1 MTEVRRVDDR
11 LGLAVLRASLSGRT
25 LVTYARDHVAVRT
38 PSRPDFLDGNC
49 LDLLAAPTPDALDG
63 WQQRFDETVGRLGA
77 GRLHLRFEQPADAL
91 PPDALPPDAR
101 PTPDPALAAALTD
114 RGLGLSPVTVLLLDA
129 LSTEPSSVGAELRPV
144 EPPGV
149 GPSAPV
155 DRRWYASTVLYRYA
169 AGDTPDDWRAADED
183 VVAWSVDVQRELAAA
198 GRAQVWIAMR
208 HGAPV
213 ARLTLIHDRQGLA
226 VVEDVVVH
234 PVHRRRG
241 LAAALTHRALDAHL
255 RAWPGTRVGVAA
267 EPGSAGDRLSRGL
280 GFVPHAT
287 VWAVLAPR

>member
-38 PSRPDFLDGNC
+38 PSRPDFLDGNA
-49 LDLLAAPTPDALDG
+49 LDLLAAPAPDALSG
-63 WQQRFDETVGRLGA
+63 WQQRFTETVGRLGA
-77 GRLHLRFEQPADAL
+77 DRLHLRFEQPIDDPAATRA
-91 PPDALPPDAR
+91 PA
-101 PTPDPALAAALTD
+101 PDPDLAAALSAL
-114 RGLGLSPVTVLLLDA
+114 GLGLNPVTVLLLDGPDA
-129 LSTEPSSVGAELRPV
+129 LGVAPSSVAAEVRPV

-149 GPSAPV
+149 GPTAPV

-169 AGDTPDDWRAADED
+169 AGDTPDDWRDLDED
-183 VVAWSVDVQRELAAA
+183 FVTWSVDVQRELAAA

-267 EPGSAGDRLSRGL
+267 DPGSAGERLYRRL
-280 GFVPHAT
+280 GFAPHAT
-287 VWAVLAPR
+287 VWAALAPG

>member
-1 MTEVRRVDDR
+1 MTEVQRVDDR

-49 LDLLAAPTPDALDG
+49 LDLLATPDPDALAG
-63 WQQRFDETVGRLGA
+63 WQQRFTETVGRLGA
-77 GRLHLRFEQPADAL
+77 GRLHLRFEQPAAGPAGDA
-91 PPDALPPDAR
+91 PPRLEPE
-101 PTPDPALAAALTD
+101 LAAALSAH
-114 RGLGLSPVTVLLLDA
+114 GLEVRPVTVLLLDA
-129 LSTEPSSVGAELRPV
+129 LGTEPASVAAELRPV
-144 EPPGV
+144 EPPGF
-149 GPSAPV
+149 GPTAPV

-169 AGDTPDDWRAADED
+169 AGETPDDWRGADED

-226 VVEDVVVH
+226 VLEDVVVH

-241 LAAALTHRALDAHL
+241 LAASLTHRALDAHL

-267 EPGSAGDRLSRGL
+267 EPGSAGDQLTRRL
-280 GFVPHAT
+280 GFAAHAT
-287 VWAVLAPR
+287 VWAALAPG

>member
-1 MTEVRRVDDR
+1 MTEVARVDDR

-38 PSRPDFLDGNC
+38 PSRPDFLDGNA
-49 LDLLAAPTPDALDG
+49 LDLMAAPAPDALAG
-63 WQQRFDETVGRLGA
+63 WQQRFTETVGRLGA
-77 GRLHLRFEQPADAL
+77 DRLHLRFEQPVADPSDTQA
-91 PPDALPPDAR
+91 PSPDADLA
-101 PTPDPALAAALTD
+101 TALRAH
-114 RGLGLSPVTVLLLDA
+114 GLELRPVTVLLLGA
-129 LSTEPSSVGAELRPV
+129 LGPEPSSVAAELRPV

-149 GPSAPV
+149 GPTAAV

-169 AGDTPDDWRAADED
+169 AGDTPEDWRAPDED
-183 VVAWSVDVQRELAAA
+183 FVAWSVDVQRELAAA

-226 VVEDVVVH
+226 VLEDVVVH

-267 EPGSAGDRLSRGL
+267 EPGSAGDRLYQRL
-280 GFVPHAT
+280 GFAPHAT
-287 VWAVLAPR
+287 VWAALAPG